1 MQSRIGTRRWGLWI
15 GAIVTLAVIAIL
27 ARYRHTLASACG
39 NEILA
44 EIPSPDGSKRVV
56 LFERDCGATTGFSTQ
71 ASLLPTGTALPNE
84 SGNLLVADAAHGAA
98 PAGRGGGPRVEV
110 VWANSHS
117 LVVKT
122 HPKAR
127 VFKAK
132 KNLNGVQV
140 AYGTVADADRRSLEE
155 AGTE

>member
-15 GAIVTLAVIAIL
+15 TATVTLAVIATL

-44 EIPSPDGSKRVV
+44 EIASPDGLKRVV
-56 LFERDCGATTGFSTQ
+56 VFERDCGATTGFSTQ

-98 PAGRGGGPRVEV
+98 PAGRGGGGPNVEV

-117 LVVKT
+117 LVVRT

-132 KNLNGVQV
+132 KNLDGVQV
-140 AYGTVADADRRSLEE
+140 AYAIVADAD
-155 AGTE
+155 GKPPTE

>member
-1 MQSRIGTRRWGLWI
+1 MPSRMGTRRWGLWI

-27 ARYRHTLASACG
+27 ARYRHTLAAACG

-44 EIPSPDGSKRVV
+44 EIPSPDGLKRVV
-56 LFERDCGATTGFSTQ
+56 VFERDCGATTGISTQ
-71 ASLLPTGTALPNE
+71 ASLLATGTALPNE

-98 PAGRGGGPRVEV
+98 PAGRGGEPKVEV

-122 HPKAR
+122 HPQAR
-127 VFKAK
+127 VFKAR
-132 KNLNGVQV
+132 KNLDGVQV
-140 AYGTVADADRRSLEE
+140 AYGTVADAERKAR
-155 AGTE
+155 TE